1 MINIILLGAPGAG
14 KGTQANK
21 LSNKYSLIHISTGD
35 MIREEIKNNT
45 IFGKR
50 AKMFSDKGLLVP
62 DELVIEIIENKL
74 DSVGGGYLFDGFP
87 RNVKQAEA
95 VDEIVKSKSIAYPL
109 IFYIDVSED
118 ELIKRLT
125 NRRYCPNCNKIYNLL
140 NNIPRRDEI
149 CDFCGNN
156 LIMRKDDVI
165 EVIKKRLEVFCNETY
180 PLLEYYSNSDKLYKI
195 DGNSSENEVYN
206 QLVSIIDDNIKK

>member
-1 MINIILLGAPGAG
+1 
-14 KGTQANK
+14 
-21 LSNKYSLIHISTGD
+21 
-35 MIREEIKNNT
+35 
-45 IFGKR
+45 
-50 AKMFSDKGLLVP
+50 MFSDKGLLVP

-125 NRRYCPNCNKIYNLL
+125 NRRYCPNCNKYTIS
-140 NNIPRRDEI
+140 
-149 CDFCGNN
+149 
-156 LIMRKDDVI
+156 LIIFLEEMKYVI
-165 EVIKKRLEVFCNETY
+165 FV
-180 PLLEYYSNSDKLYKI
+180 
-195 DGNSSENEVYN
+195 G
-206 QLVSIIDDNIKK
+206 II